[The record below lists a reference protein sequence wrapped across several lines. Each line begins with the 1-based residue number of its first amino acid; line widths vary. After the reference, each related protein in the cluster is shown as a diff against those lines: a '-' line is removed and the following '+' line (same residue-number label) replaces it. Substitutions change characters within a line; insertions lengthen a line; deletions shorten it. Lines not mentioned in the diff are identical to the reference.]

1 MGLLEGT
8 MHIFDEIQP
17 QQLDRRQLHLTILSS
32 LAIAVLA
39 TGVALLMYPAIFSRA
54 LLLTSGSLQFAF
66 YGFCLLSALL
76 LGYLWDR
83 QLTIR
88 RLTEQ
93 VRAEQRRNR
102 ELRLKAS
109 SDLLNMIPGNRG
121 FKEQLFARG
130 QLAGTEAA
138 AFSVAVVRLYLSGTI
153 TQKIEEQV
161 AFADAAQVIHRRLRT
176 EDSIW
181 TLARGV
187 YGIILTGMDVAAAR
201 QFSTSV
207 ELGLQDAAGVNSRF
221 TADVQ
226 PLTFTGRGKSAY
238 ELEQAVNA
246 LLPRDLTSLSS

>member
-1 MGLLEGT
+1 

-17 QQLDRRQLHLTILSS
+17 QQLDRRQLHLTVLAS

-54 LLLTSGSLQFAF
+54 ILLSSRSLQFAF
-66 YGFCLLSALL
+66 YGFCLLSVLL
-76 LGYLWDR
+76 VGYLWDR

-88 RLTEQ
+88 RLTDQ

-109 SDLLNMIPGNRG
+109 NDLLNMIPGMRG
-121 FKEQLFARG
+121 FKEQLFTQSQRADSKV
-130 QLAGTEAA
+130 A

-153 TQKIEEQV
+153 TQRIEEQI
-161 AFADAAQVIHRRLRT
+161 AFADAAQVIHRRLRL

-187 YGIILTGMDVAAAR
+187 YGIILSGQDAVSGR
-201 QFSTSV
+201 QFTSSV

-226 PLTFTGRGKSAY
+226 LLTLAGRKSAY

-246 LLPRDLTSLSS
+246 LLPRDLTAVSS